1 MVFDLNRLLPKEQ
14 RKPDDAALKEYAEY
28 YMETLPKFGYIR
40 DAENAATYD
49 YLIRYF
55 AHWYAASQGE
65 CDYPEKGLFV
75 FGTKGTGKTMA
86 MQIFSGL
93 FKIDWIS
100 IEDLTIAFTVGKEA
114 EFWKMADDYKGQR
127 LIIDDVCNER
137 EVKAYGNT
145 IPLYEFFKK
154 RWEMWRY
161 DGVHTFF
168 TSNAKSRNEITKMY
182 GDTITSRFLGSCNFI
197 ELSGRDR
204 RIARTQNKPAVARQ
218 VPQGINNQE
227 NK

>member
-1 MVFDLNRLLPKEQ
+1 MVFDLNKLLPKE
-14 RKPDDAALKEYAEY
+14 PDVMDGEALKEYAKHY
-28 YMETLPKFGYIR
+28 AVTLPKFGYFR
-40 DAENAATYD
+40 DAENSATYD
-49 YLIRYF
+49 YLTEYF
-55 AHWYAASQGE
+55 AHWYMASSGQ
-65 CDYPEKGLFV
+65 CKYPEKGLFV
-75 FGTKGTGKTMA
+75 FGTKGTGKSMA

-93 FKIDWIS
+93 FGIDWIT

-114 EFWKMADDYKGQR
+114 GFWNLANEYRGQR

-168 TSNAKSRNEITKMY
+168 TSNAKNRSEITKMY
-182 GDTITSRFLGSCNFI
+182 GDTITSRFLGCCNFV

-204 RIARTQNKPAVARQ
+204 RIARTQNQSAVERQ
-218 VPQGINNQE
+218 APQGINNQE
-227 NK
+227 HK